1 MALSGSELEKEVNKV
16 KKFLGSNEEIILI
29 TKQTRLGLAGGSLVT
44 PNTLILT
51 NEKIIIRNPKTLGL
65 REEVLTIPLERI
77 TAIRMGKGVL
87 KGEILINAPGLSS
100 EIHRFFKSKQVTEEI
115 GIPGIP
121 KEDAEKIVNYVQQR
135 LSDMKRGSSTN
146 TYVSPSPLDELK
158 KLKELMDMGVITKEE
173 FEKKKEKLLSKL

>member
-51 NEKIIIRNPKTLGL
+51 NEKVIIRNPKTLGL

-77 TAIRMGKGVL
+77 TAIRRGNFNKC
-87 KGEILINAPGLSS
+87 P
-100 EIHRFFKSKQVTEEI
+100 RF
-115 GIPGIP
+115 
-121 KEDAEKIVNYVQQR
+121 
-135 LSDMKRGSSTN
+135 
-146 TYVSPSPLDELK
+146 
-158 KLKELMDMGVITKEE
+158 KL
-173 FEKKKEKLLSKL
+173 